1 MTKSLKIFLSGF
13 VCLGLSIVLVLYLDF
28 LPSTPN
34 YAYHTKTVSHK
45 VNAQL
50 KYIKNQASKLKQK
63 INESEYINFTFIV
76 EKFKYPYF
84 IFEDGKLLFW
94 SDNKVFPSYSSISG
108 IYKYK
113 FITLKNDKYLVCR
126 YQFIS
131 NRGKSYEVFFMIN
144 LYSHYEIENEYLKS
158 KLNEDFFAHY
168 QVHLSDYGTEGKY
181 NIFAETGEYLFSIE
195 YDETKK
201 NDSALWLAVTFIL
214 MLSGISLIILFIYN
228 KVISLQKIEKYES
241 AFLLILCSVVSMRA
255 IMLYFEMPFFL
266 VDWDIFNSKFYA
278 SSVISPSV
286 GDLFINQLCVF
297 FVLLYF
303 FTHYKKTNY
312 SFKLEKLNSKWKLV
326 VAFVLLLL
334 STFSLYLVFDVTK
347 SIFQHAKEVL
357 DISKDI
363 EFNLF
368 KLLFILIFICLS
380 LSYFIVN
387 QIIGRLFLKVN
398 KHYSL
403 LYFCVLLLIV
413 MLASSLLGYLYLKSS
428 VLLSLLSVVY
438 IGVIVYFKLPKT
450 IKFFRYKTYLY
461 FFLSAFVCAIT
472 GAIAVYEVDSLRTV
486 NDKEK
491 FSNSLLIE
499 NDFQGE
505 YLLNEITEK
514 INNDGTIKNL
524 FDNQI
529 SNKSLI
535 EQKVRRVYL
544 NNYFDK
550 YDIDIHLYNDH
561 GIRLL
566 QTSNESYRQV
576 KSKYNQTANKTQ
588 YENLFYI
595 NESRKNVTSKYV
607 SCIEMNKDGII
618 VGYILIELKL
628 KKLIPN
634 SVYPEL
640 LVDSRFEQE
649 TPRSYSYAIYRDHKM
664 LYSYGDYNYT
674 DFFKSMAYANQEQ
687 GNSEFSYNAFDH
699 LIISASGN
707 KLIVISSPEY
717 RFFNLF
723 SNFSFLLMVLMFTI
737 LLAIVSYSAYF
748 NYTEKLQLN
757 FSAKIQIY
765 LNFSFFLPLLIV
777 SVATLGIISAD
788 YKAYINDNFVQKA
801 KRVRVN
807 IADILD
813 QYNNRTISKELLNS
827 SLIELAKYSESD
839 VNIFDVYGKLIATSQ
854 PLIYQSGL
862 NSGLMNPEAYSKI
875 VELKGRVMMIKEN
888 IGTLNYNAVY
898 TVIKSPETGEVSG
911 VLSIPYFH
919 SKTDLEKHLIEVL
932 NTIIDIFMVVFIFFL
947 ILSFITSRILTDPF
961 TLITQKIKKIS
972 FSYENEPLSWN
983 SKDEIGLL
991 VGEYNKM
998 LLKLVESK
1006 RILSQTEK
1014 ESAWR
1019 EMAQQVAHEIKNPLT
1034 PMKLSIQHLQ
1044 RAMADNREDLN
1055 QLMGRSLQNLLIQ
1068 VDTLSDIATSFSTFA
1083 KMPVPKNEAFEIG
1096 ALLKQTVEFY
1106 NNIERGFVKLEQPT
1120 SSFMVLCDGH
1130 LMGRIISNLIL
1141 NALQSVPND
1150 RDPHVYV
1157 RLSVIDGKVL
1167 IEVNDNGLGIPEAI
1181 REKVFI
1187 PNFSTKYGGSGI
1199 GLAVAKRGVEHA
1211 GGKIWFETPTD
1222 RGTSFYIALPMISDE
1237 V

>member
-1 MTKSLKIFLSGF
+1 MTKSIKILISGF
-13 VCLGLSIVLVLYLDF
+13 VCLALSIALVLYLDF

-34 YAYHTKTVSHK
+34 YAYHTKTVSNK

-50 KYIKNQASKLKQK
+50 KYIKSEATKIKQK
-63 INESEYINFTFIV
+63 INESEYINFTYIV

-84 IFEDGKLLFW
+84 VFEDGKLLFW
-94 SDNKVFPSYSSISG
+94 SDNKVFPSYASLSG

-113 FITLKNDKYLVCR
+113 FVTIKNDIFLVCR
-126 YQFIS
+126 YPFIS

-144 LYSHYEIENEYLKS
+144 LYTNYEIENEYLKS
-158 KLNEDFFAHY
+158 NLNEDFFAHY

-181 NIFAETGEYLFSIE
+181 NVFTETGEYLFSIE
-195 YDETKK
+195 YDEDKK
-201 NDSALWLAVTFIL
+201 NDQSLWLAVTFIL
-214 MLSGISLIILFIYN
+214 MVTGIGLIILFIYN
-228 KVISLQKIEKYES
+228 KVLSLQVQEKFEQS
-241 AFLLILCSVVSMRA
+241 FLLIVVSVLFMRG
-255 IMLYFEMPFFL
+255 IMLYFKMPFFL

-278 SSVISPSV
+278 SSVVSPSV

-303 FTHYKKTNY
+303 FNHYKKTNY
-312 SFKLEKLNSKWKLV
+312 SFKLEHLPNRMKWLV
-326 VAFVLLLL
+326 ATIIVAIAIV
-334 STFSLYLVFDVTK
+334 SLYLVFDVTK

-357 DISKDI
+357 DISRNI

-368 KLLFILIFICLS
+368 KFLFVLIFIFLS
-380 LSYFIVN
+380 LSYFVVN
-387 QIIGRLFLKVN
+387 QIIGRLFLKIN
-398 KHYSL
+398 KHFSL
-403 LYFCVLLLIV
+403 LFFIALLLIM
-413 MLASSLLGYLYLKSS
+413 MLWSSFLGNSFAASSI
-428 VLLSLLSVVY
+428 LLSVLAVTY
-438 IGVIVYFKLPKT
+438 FGIIVYFKLPKT

-461 FFLSAFVCAIT
+461 FFISAFVCAIT
-472 GAIAVYEVDSLRTV
+472 GATAVYEVDSLRAI
-486 NDKEK
+486 NDKERY
-491 FSNSLLIE
+491 SNSLLIE
-499 NDFQGE
+499 NDIQGE
-505 YLLNEITEK
+505 YLLNEIAEK
-514 INNDGTIKNL
+514 INKDGAIKNL
-524 FDNQI
+524 FTNQL
-529 SNKSLI
+529 SNKALI

-550 YDIDIHLYNDH
+550 YEIDIKLFNVL
-561 GIRLL
+561 GIRLMH
-566 QTSNESYRQV
+566 SSSEHYHHA
-576 KSKYNQTANKTQ
+576 KSKYNKAAYKTQ
-588 YENLFYI
+588 YDNLFYI
-595 NESRKNVTSKYV
+595 NESSKNASSKYV
-607 SCIEMNKDGII
+607 SCIDVNKDGII
-618 VGYILIELKL
+618 VGYIMIELKL

-640 LVDSRFEQE
+640 LVDSKFEQE
-649 TPRSYSYAIYRDHKM
+649 TPQAYSYAIYRDKKL

-674 DFFKSMAYANQEQ
+674 DFFKSMVFDDKLLN
-687 GNSEFSYNAFDH
+687 NTTFSYNDFDH
-699 LIISASGN
+699 LVIKANAN
-707 KLIVISSPEY
+707 KLIVISSPAY

-723 SNFSFLLMVLMFTI
+723 SNFSFLLMVLLFAI
-737 LLAIVSYSAYF
+737 LLAIVTYSAYF
-748 NYTEKLQLN
+748 NYTQKLQLN
-757 FSAKIQIY
+757 LSAKIQIY

-788 YKAYINDNFVQKA
+788 YKAYINDNFVEKA

-807 IADILD
+807 IAEILD
-813 QYNNRTISKELLNS
+813 EFNKQAISKEVLNT
-827 SLIELAKYSESD
+827 SLIALAKYSESD
-839 VNIFDVYGKLIATSQ
+839 INIFDVHGKLIATSQ

-888 IGTLNYNAVY
+888 IGALNYNAVY
-898 TVIKSPETGEVSG
+898 TVIKSPETGEMSG

-947 ILSFITSRILTDPF
+947 VLSYITSRILTDPF
-961 TLITQKIKKIS
+961 NLITQKIKKVS
-972 FSYENEPLSWN
+972 FSAENEPLSWN

-1044 RAMADNREDLN
+1044 RAMVDKREDLD
-1055 QLMGRSLQNLLIQ
+1055 QLMGRSLVNLLTQ
-1068 VDTLSDIATSFSTFA
+1068 VDTLSDIATSFSAFA
-1083 KMPVPKNEAFEIG
+1083 KMPIPKNEPIVIG
-1096 ALLKQTVEFY
+1096 DLLKQTVEFY
-1106 NNIERGFVKLEQPT
+1106 NNIENGFVKLQQAPQAYR
-1120 SSFMVLCDGH
+1120 VLCDGQ

-1150 RDPHVYV
+1150 RSPEVFV
-1157 RLSVIDGKVL
+1157 RLLAAGGRVL
-1167 IEVNDNGLGIPEAI
+1167 IEVNDNGAGIPANI
-1181 REKVFI
+1181 QDKVFI

-1199 GLAVAKRGVEHA
+1199 GLAVAKKGVEHA
-1211 GGKIWFETPTD
+1211 GGKIWFESVANV
-1222 RGTSFYIALPMISDE
+1222 GTTFYIELPMIKDE
-1237 V
+1237 G